1 MKHQT
6 PNTKHQKTPKP
17 QVSRRKQWSRRFE
30 VWSLRVLWC
39 LVFGVWCFAIPAVH
53 AQKWLDQVDDALFL
67 QSRDGQYRVDFSG
80 RFDLEGYY
88 IDQRPPGLL
97 FSDEDFAN
105 PRLSLF
111 LDARAG
117 KHFYAFVQGR
127 VDRGFDPA
135 GKTHDARFD
144 EYLLRYTPF
153 NDARLNLQIGKFA
166 TVVGNWVP
174 RHDSWN
180 NPFITAPLPYE
191 NVTTV
196 ADAAVVPLPA
206 FLTRQTIPDNKAL
219 WLPVLWGPS
228 YASGASLF
236 GTVKKFNYA
245 VEVKNASLSS
255 RPAVWDAR
263 DLGWENPTVS
273 GRLGYRPNAA
283 WNLGTSFSHG
293 AYLQP
298 GAKNAPAF
306 PAGRDIGDFDRT
318 TIAADLSYAW
328 RHWQLWSEVF
338 FSRFEVPNV
347 GDADTVAYYIE
358 AKYKITT
365 QLFAAVRWNQQF
377 FGEVPN
383 GAGGETQWDRDAWRM
398 DTALGYRFTR
408 HLQGKLQY
416 SYTHQK
422 GSLQQGEQLV
432 AAQVTLQF

>member
-1 MKHQT
+1 MDH
-6 PNTKHQKTPKP
+6 
-17 QVSRRKQWSRRFE
+17 
-30 VWSLRVLWC
+30 
-39 LVFGVWCFAIPAVH
+39 G
-53 AQKWLDQVDDALFL
+53 
-67 QSRDGQYRVDFSG
+67 
-80 RFDLEGYY
+80 FD
-88 IDQRPPGLL
+88 
-97 FSDEDFAN
+97 S
-105 PRLSLF
+105 
-111 LDARAG
+111 AG
-117 KHFYAFVQGR
+117 KVYDV
-127 VDRGFDPA
+127 
-135 GKTHDARFD
+135 RFD

-196 ADAAVVPLPA
+196 ADVAVVPLRA
-206 FLTRQTIPDNKAL
+206 FLARQTIPDNKAA

-245 VEVKNASLSS
+245 VEVKNVSLSS

-306 PAGRDIGDFDRT
+306 PAGRDIGDFYQT
-318 TIAADLSYAW
+318 TVAADVSYAW
-328 RHWQLWSEVF
+328 RHWQLWGEVF

-358 AKYKITT
+358 AKYKMST
-365 QLFAAVRWNQQF
+365 QLFAALRWNQQF

-432 AAQVTLQF
+432 AAQATLKF